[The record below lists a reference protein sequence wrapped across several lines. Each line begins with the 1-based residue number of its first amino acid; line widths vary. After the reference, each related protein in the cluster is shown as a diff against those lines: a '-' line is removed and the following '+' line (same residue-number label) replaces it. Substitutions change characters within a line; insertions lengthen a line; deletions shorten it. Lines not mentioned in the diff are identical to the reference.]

1 MIHLYFHVTLK
12 RVYMKEVK
20 NIIFDLGGVLLNIDF
35 SITERAFLELGVNQF
50 SKMFTQHHSNDLFVQ
65 LETGEISPE
74 EFYKAFREGTGTDLS
89 NETIKDAWNALLLD
103 FRIPT
108 LEWLETNKTK
118 YRIFLFSNTNQ
129 IHHDAFIES
138 YRQLTGNANFDAF
151 FEKAY
156 YSQNLGMR
164 KPNPEPFLHILKEQ
178 NLIANETLFI
188 DDTLKNIETA
198 QALGLKTIHLQ
209 WPQTVPELGL

>member
-1 MIHLYFHVTLK
+1 MEGI
-12 RVYMKEVK
+12 K

-35 SITERAFLELGVNQF
+35 SITEKAFRDLGVDQF
-50 SKMFTQHHSNDLFVQ
+50 SEMFTQHHSNDLFVQ
-65 LETGEISPE
+65 LETGSISSE
-74 EFYKAFREGTGTDLS
+74 AFYEAFRRGTGTELS
-89 NETIKDAWNALLLD
+89 DESIKKAWNALLLD
-103 FRIPT
+103 FRIPSLT
-108 LEWLETNKTK
+108 WLESIKDK

-138 YRQLTGNANFDAF
+138 YKHLTGNGDFDAF

-178 NLIANETLFI
+178 HLLANETLFI
-188 DDTLKNIETA
+188 DDTIKNIETA
-198 QALGLKTIHLQ
+198 RSLGMQTIHLQ
-209 WPQTVPELGL
+209 WPQTLTDLNL